1 MRTTITLD
9 PDVEALVKQAMKE
22 TGRGLKAVVNDSLRE
37 LLEDRV
43 ATDEDLVP
51 VFDLGEPL
59 IDINRA
65 IEILDEI
72 EDAKLVEQM
81 RSTR

>member
-1 MRTTITLD
+1 MRTTITLE

-43 ATDEDLVP
+43 AADEDLVP